1 MPSTIAVSDALK
13 QTIAELAARD
23 GRTQTSVTE
32 AAIMAGLNGTPLD
45 TPPAPAAPARPAD
58 TLAEAATIFLRH
70 LPEPMVDLITDL
82 CRTENRQPAQ
92 YLLSY
97 MKLAYDRGETAFF
110 MPEGDLAVYFAQPH
124 QTAPMLVPTPCEQCR
139 AVFMPTHLGQRFC
152 PDPDDGSISCGR
164 QHGLDIIWKTRPRVA
179 GAQRQAAMR
188 GVAPS

>member
-1 MPSTIAVSDALK
+1 MPSTIAVSDRLK

-23 GRTQTSVTE
+23 GRSQSSVTE
-32 AAIMAGLNGTPLD
+32 EAIMAGLNGTPLD
-45 TPPAPAAPARPAD
+45 VPPAPPVRQPD
-58 TLAEAATIFLRH
+58 TLTEAATVFLRH

-110 MPEGDLAVYFAQPH
+110 MPEDDLTVYFAQPH
-124 QTAPMLVPTPCEQCR
+124 QTAPTLAPTKCEQCS
-139 AVFMPTHLGQRFC
+139 AVFAPTRLGQRFC

-164 QHGLDIIWKTRPRVA
+164 QHGLDIIWRTRPRVA
-179 GAQRQAAMR
+179 GKQRQAAMN
-188 GVAPS
+188 GIAPS